1 MKPLR
6 PAVAGPARA
15 SLALLLA
22 AACPPLAAEPLGLL
36 AGRTADPAL
45 QPALSLEAGYIVL
58 DDGSF
63 VGGRVN
69 FRAAER
75 VVLYGDVGRFE
86 GDDDEAGLELSGTPF
101 GVGLFYLLP
110 ETSAVADLAV
120 RASYHTT
127 DIDIDPIE
135 GEFVAGFESDLS
147 SSEASVSLLASGRE
161 ALGENGLRWFGSV
174 GYHRTEFGGD
184 VSAPGRGSVDI
195 DDDSSDFG
203 FSVGLVLPLTMGELW
218 AGYEGIDGDG
228 NYGGGFRYFVE

>member
-86 GDDDEAGLELSGTPF
+86 GDDDEVGLELSGTPF

-127 DIDIDPIE
+127 DIDIDLI
-135 GEFVAGFESDLS
+135 LRN
-147 SSEASVSLLASGRE
+147 SLMDGTL
-161 ALGENGLRWFGSV
+161 N
-174 GYHRTEFGGD
+174 
-184 VSAPGRGSVDI
+184 
-195 DDDSSDFG
+195 
-203 FSVGLVLPLTMGELW
+203 FSLFNQMTLPVGLLIEPNSSVYFICQVLIL
-218 AGYEGIDGDG
+218 IQ
-228 NYGGGFRYFVE
+228 VII